1 MSDFPKGPRSK
12 RGKNAND
19 QNPQSFSIFSTDNR
33 DIVPEDNQEETIF
46 PALTK
51 DQYKKLALLETLIRE
66 KECEIK
72 RMAHDHQ
79 LAISQYTAQA
89 EYYKSQY
96 NLMMEEMQNEN
107 RTYREAN
114 HQLTANYEDAL
125 ENIQKL
131 SSRLQKE
138 KGEYSSKEKKCE
150 DLLIKTQNDCILS
163 KQEFGKLHERAQQI
177 DRELQ
182 EARVRETHLNKELNN
197 KARVLSV
204 KDSQMQ
210 RMEIDNQNLEVK
222 LVDSLKDIETYK
234 GILLALENDFHNS
247 FPRIARP
254 HSTSQSFRFE
264 WLVTAIR
271 DCTHQLLADHQQLT
285 SNATHIEKERDL
297 LKNEQLSIYNALMR
311 QISIA
316 QLDNQLNED
325 CSNSKLLHLLSTY
338 FKDSLQ
344 NSEITMLEKTQDLGK
359 EIDNLQTYITSLKQD
374 KEELQLSNTRLEQI
388 NKKSLTRIDTLQ
400 KDNNRFTKADYS
412 NSPRDVTSYATP
424 SCFSP
429 PRQRRPDIVMEKAK
443 QEISSLERDKMFLL
457 SQVESLSHRLENKN
471 FFQSTPTHHSSR
483 RVNSYT

>member
-12 RGKNAND
+12 RGKNTND
-19 QNPQSFSIFSTDNR
+19 QNPQSFSIFSTDTR
-33 DIVPEDNQEETIF
+33 DIVPEDSQEEPIF
-46 PALTK
+46 PAVSK
-51 DQYKKLALLETLIRE
+51 DHYKKLALLETLIRE

-125 ENIQKL
+125 ENVQKL
-131 SSRLQKE
+131 SCRLQKE
-138 KGEYSSKEKKCE
+138 KGEYNSKEKKCE

-163 KQEFGKLHERAQQI
+163 KKEFGKLQERAQQI

-182 EARVRETHLNKELNN
+182 EARAKETHLDKELGN
-197 KARVLSV
+197 KARALSV

-210 RMEIDNQNLEVK
+210 RMEIDNQGLEVK

-271 DCTHQLLADHQQLT
+271 DCTQQLLADHHQLK
-285 SNATHIEKERDL
+285 SNVIHIEKERDL

-311 QISIA
+311 QIAIA
-316 QLDNQLNED
+316 QLDNQLGED
-325 CSNSKLLHLLSTY
+325 SSNSKLLHLLSSY

-344 NSEITMLEKTQDLGK
+344 NSEMAMLEKTQENEFLSK
-359 EIDNLQTYITSLKQD
+359 EVANLQTYITSLKQD

-388 NKKSLTRIDTLQ
+388 NKKSLNRIDTIQ
-400 KDNNRFTKADYS
+400 KENNHFTKPDYS
-412 NSPRDVTSYATP
+412 NSPHDVTSYAMP

-429 PRQRRPDIVMEKAK
+429 SRQRGPNTVMEKAK
-443 QEISSLERDKMFLL
+443 QEISNLERDKMFLL
-457 SQVESLSHRLENKN
+457 SQVESLSHSLKNNN
-471 FFQSTPTHHSSR
+471 FFQSTPR
-483 RVNSYT
+483 KLNSYT